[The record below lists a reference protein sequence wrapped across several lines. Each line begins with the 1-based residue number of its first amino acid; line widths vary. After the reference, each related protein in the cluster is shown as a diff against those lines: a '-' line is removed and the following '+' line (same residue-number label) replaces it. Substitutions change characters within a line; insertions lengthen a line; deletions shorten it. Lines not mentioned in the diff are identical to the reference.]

1 MFNGGPVTDSFH
13 RATVNNPSPFSS
25 YVVTMT
31 APSIVANPPPMSLC
45 VDCRRTDVPTYRNVK
60 IQASSSS
67 SPSSTG
73 PLLHPEKPKPSTS
86 NMVVQANEL
95 TSTATKRKPIPTSNR
110 PLKAP
115 APTKTQTAPDQTKTK
130 HVADLSRR
138 LKPKSDKDFNELQS
152 ELREWRDR
160 EQDKILAS
168 HPATQIGLEQETL
181 AKEGFLLRKIDGLKA
196 KENKGRRAKR
206 IDSELA
212 DMAKPNRWTL
222 SNGEEV
228 LVDTPASTHANH
240 LRRIYNGLAESGQ
253 DAGTDSKKTYLV
265 EARAVVSA
273 SSHSD
278 SISKD
283 LIELI
288 DRELDLLGRGVDEKV
303 VQSLNM
309 RVRNLLLQFIQADRH
324 NPSASICSLAS
335 LAKPVVKLEK
345 S

>member
-1 MFNGGPVTDSFH
+1 MADFIS
-13 RATVNNPSPFSS
+13 SS
-25 YVVTMT
+25 YLTALVSSKPKTLLPCFCTMT
-31 APSIVANPPPMSLC
+31 APSIVAKPPPMSLC

-60 IQASSSS
+60 VQASSSS
-67 SPSSTG
+67 SASSTG
-73 PLLHPEKPKPSTS
+73 PLLHPVEPRPSTS

-95 TSTATKRKPIPTSNR
+95 ASAAAKHKPIPTSTSSH
-110 PLKAP
+110 PVKAQP
-115 APTKTQTAPDQTKTK
+115 AATKSASDQTETEM
-130 HVADLSRR
+130 VADLSRR

-152 ELREWRDR
+152 ELQEWRDR

-168 HPATQIGLEQETL
+168 HPAAQIGLEQAAL

-196 KENKGRRAKR
+196 KEHKDRRTKR
-206 IDSELA
+206 IDTELA

-222 SNGEEV
+222 GNGEEV
-228 LVDTPASTHANH
+228 LVDTPASTRASN

-253 DAGTDSKKTYLV
+253 DASSDSRQTYLV
-265 EARAVVSA
+265 EARAAVSA
-273 SSHSD
+273 SSHAD

-288 DRELDLLGRGVDEKV
+288 DRELDLLGRGIDEKV

-309 RVRNLLLQFIQADRH
+309 RVRNLLLQFIQDGKH
-324 NPSASICSLAS
+324 NPAAATCSLAS
-335 LAKPVVKLEK
+335 LAEPVVRIEK

>member
-1 MFNGGPVTDSFH
+1 
-13 RATVNNPSPFSS
+13 
-25 YVVTMT
+25 
-31 APSIVANPPPMSLC
+31 
-45 VDCRRTDVPTYRNVK
+45 
-60 IQASSSS
+60 
-67 SPSSTG
+67 
-73 PLLHPEKPKPSTS
+73 
-86 NMVVQANEL
+86 MVVQTNEL
-95 TSTATKRKPIPTSNR
+95 TSTAAKRKPIPTSNR

-115 APTKTQTAPDQTKTK
+115 TKTQTAPDQAETEQI
-130 HVADLSRR
+130 DLSRR

-168 HPATQIGLEQETL
+168 HPAAQIGLEQETL

-253 DAGTDSKKTYLV
+253 DAGTDSRKTYLV
-265 EARAVVSA
+265 EARAAVSESCYA
-273 SSHSD
+273 D

-288 DRELDLLGRGVDEKV
+288 DRELDLLGRGIDEKV

-309 RVRNLLLQFIQADRH
+309 RVRNLLLQFIQDGKH
-324 NPSASICSLAS
+324 NPAAAVCSLAS
-335 LAKPVVKLEK
+335 LAEPIVKLEK